1 MLSPGVEVREIDLS
15 IRVPEVSKA
24 IACFAGVFTKGPI
37 DEKVL
42 VTSVD
47 DLIYFFGKPTKQN
60 YNDWFQVYNFLQY
73 ANKIYVARAGALENG
88 TLKVGNAFGYATV
101 KSEPNRIVLGSTES
115 VIIKNPSDFEQM
127 MLGTTDPDVLART
140 PRMKD
145 KAKFMFAAQTYGEW
159 GEHIEIGIATKD
171 DFVMG
176 AKVAGYTFSSLFEY
190 HPGTDVKYCT
200 IGTSATVAELDV
212 IFKGKISEVE
222 GDSIDM
228 KIVTDGVTKL
238 ISGEIIS
245 KEEGALETQLLIDVT
260 SSNLDAVPD
269 TITLIPQSNEIGVVI
284 CENGNIVEK
293 YIVSTDEYAKDY
305 QGKSTY
311 IENVINKS
319 SQYVYVMD
327 HKVEDGGEV
336 LPGSYTDSK
345 GLLKLTN
352 SVEEQSNYDIATP
365 YATAADNGLFSN
377 KEEFDVDLVIANE
390 ADPIA
395 AINLAK
401 DRADCIAF
409 VGARQ
414 VDCVCAKSSIA
425 VTKLVDYVTSGE
437 LNVESSFAAFFGNY
451 KYQYDKWND
460 TYRWVNVAGDVA
472 GLRADTNTRRDV
484 WWASAGIDRGQV
496 KNAIKL
502 AFNPN
507 NGERDILYKSK
518 VNPIVGFPGQGNAI
532 VWGQKTLQSKPSAFD
547 RINVRGLFNT
557 LERAISRMAK
567 YYLFE
572 INDEFTRNR
581 FVSTVEPF
589 LREVKANRGVYDYYV
604 RCDEKNNTPYV
615 IDNNQFIADI
625 AIKPARTAEFM
636 TLNFIAVGTGVDFNE
651 IFA

>member
-42 VTSVD
+42 VTTVD
-47 DLIYFFGKPTKQN
+47 DLIYFFGTPTKQN

-73 ANKIYVARAGALENG
+73 GNKIYVARAGAHENG
-88 TLKVGNAFGYATV
+88 ALKVGNAFGYATV
-101 KSEPNRIVLGSTES
+101 KSEPNRIVLGSTETVS
-115 VIIKNPSDFEQM
+115 IFNPSDFEQM
-127 MLGTTDPDVLART
+127 MLDNPSADVLARK

-145 KAKFMFAAQTYGEW
+145 KAKFFFSAQSYGAW
-159 GEHIEIGIATKD
+159 GEHIEVGIATKD

-176 AKVAGYTFSSLFEY
+176 AKVAGYTFSSMFEY

-200 IGTSATVAELDV
+200 LGTATTVGELDV
-212 IFKGKISEVE
+212 IFKGKISEKE
-222 GDSIDM
+222 GEFIDL
-228 KIVTDGVTKL
+228 KITTDGVVKL
-238 ISGEIIS
+238 VSGEIIT
-245 KEEGALETQLLIDVT
+245 KEEGALETQLLIDVA
-260 SSNLDAVPD
+260 SSNLVKVPE
-269 TITLIPQSNEIGVVI
+269 TVVLIPQSDEIGVVV
-284 CENGNIVEK
+284 CLDGNVVEK
-293 YIVSTDEYAKDY
+293 YIVSTNEFAKDY

-311 IENVINKS
+311 IENVINKQ
-319 SQYVYVMD
+319 SQYVYVID
-327 HKVEDGGEV
+327 HKTADGGEV
-336 LPGSYTDSK
+336 LPGSYNDTK

-352 SVEEQSNYDIATP
+352 SIEEQSSYDIASC
-365 YATAADNGLFSN
+365 YATSVDNGLFSN
-377 KEEFDVDLVIANE
+377 KEEFDVDLIIANE
-390 ADPIA
+390 KAPIA
-395 AINLAK
+395 AIELAK

-409 VGARQ
+409 IGSRQ
-414 VDCVCAKSSIA
+414 EDCVCAKSSIA
-425 VTKLVDYVTSGE
+425 VTNLVEYVTSGE

-484 WWASAGIDRGQV
+484 WWASAGIDRGQI

-518 VNPIVGFPGQGNAI
+518 INPIVGFPGQGNAI
-532 VWGQKTLQSKPSAFD
+532 IWGQKTLQSKPSAFD

-604 RCDEKNNTPYV
+604 RCNEKNNTPYV
-615 IDNNQFIADI
+615 IDNNQFVADI